1 MLYSGGKYRKG
12 LGLLLLPLL
21 ALFMGSCENDLNK
34 VKEISSTEKGVIV
47 EPTTGVDLIMS
58 DSARVQLHLIT
69 PLMLQYQTKK
79 PYKLM
84 PHGVKVIFYDKETL
98 KESGNIVAD
107 TGISYD
113 DSKLIE
119 FHKNVVATNAKGET
133 YKSDELYWDQG
144 TKKVYSHK
152 SVQVTMAGGNVM
164 NGDSFESDDKF
175 LHPTL
180 KSSTG
185 VFHVDEKV
193 TQ

>member
-1 MLYSGGKYRKG
+1 MYSKGKHQKG
-12 LGLLLLPLL
+12 FGLLLLPLL
-21 ALFMGSCENDLNK
+21 VLFVSSCENDLNK
-34 VKEISSTEKGVIV
+34 VKEIASNEMGVII

-58 DSARVQLHLIT
+58 DSAKVTLHLLT

-84 PHGVKVIFYDKETL
+84 PHGVKVIFYDKVTQQ
-98 KESGNIVAD
+98 ESGNIIAD
-107 TGISYD
+107 TGKMYD
-113 DSKLIE
+113 EQKLVE

-133 YKSDELYWDQG
+133 YKSDELYWDQV

-152 SVQVTMAGGNVM
+152 PVQVTMTGGNVM
-164 NGDSFESDDKF
+164 NGDRFESDDKF

-185 VFHVDEKV
+185 IFHVDEKV